1 MRREEAYA
9 LLCEWV
15 QNPNLRKHM
24 LAVEAC
30 MRAYAGRFGGDET
43 EWGIVGLLHD
53 LDYERY
59 PDPGPG
65 GHPFMGV
72 EELRR
77 RGAPEHWCRAI
88 LSHADYSGVPRQS
101 PMERALFACDEL
113 TGFVVAVALVKGK
126 SLRHVDVESV
136 KRKMKDK
143 AFARAVRREDIL
155 RGAEELGVSLE
166 DHVGTVIEAMRGIGR
181 VLELD

>member
-1 MRREEAYA
+1 VTREEAYQ

-15 QNPNLRKHM
+15 QNPNLRKHV

-30 MRAYAGRFGGDET
+30 MQSYARRFAGDPV

-59 PDPGPG
+59 PNPGPG
-65 GHPFMGV
+65 GHPFVGV

-77 RGAPEHWCRAI
+77 RGVPEHWCRAI
-88 LSHADYSGVPRQS
+88 LSHADYSGVPRET
-101 PMERALFACDEL
+101 PMEKALFACDEV
-113 TGFVVAVALVKGK
+113 TGFVVAVALVKGR
-126 SLRHVDVESV
+126 SLRHVDVDSV

-143 AFARAVRREDIL
+143 AFARAVRREDIV
-155 RGAEELGVSLE
+155 RGAQELGVTLE
-166 DHVGTVIEAMRGIGR
+166 DHLSTVLEAMRGIGE
-181 VLELD
+181 VLELA